1 MAEKKT
7 NPEEKGVH
15 LEGGVYIRGNVTAG
29 RDVVQGDQYNYHY
42 APHDFQI
49 TNIQTPAEFTAKLA
63 EVRAEIALLKQQS
76 DLTSAQKRNIE
87 AAEQQVVVVLEETQK
102 ETPDENSIKAT
113 LTEAKETF
121 ELLSGSIAAAAGLGA
136 VLGNLI
142 AMAVQI
148 F

>member
-1 MAEKKT
+1 MATKKDGGHT
-7 NPEEKGVH
+7 VNVKGN
-15 LEGGVYIRGNVTAG
+15 ITAG
-29 RDVVQGDQYNYHY
+29 RDVIQGDQTNYHY

-49 TNIQTPAEFTAKLA
+49 NNVQTQADFTAKLA

-102 ETPDENSIKAT
+102 ENPDENSIKAT

-121 ELLSGSIAAAAGLGA
+121 ELLSGSVAAAVGLGA

-142 AMAVQI
+142 AMVVQI